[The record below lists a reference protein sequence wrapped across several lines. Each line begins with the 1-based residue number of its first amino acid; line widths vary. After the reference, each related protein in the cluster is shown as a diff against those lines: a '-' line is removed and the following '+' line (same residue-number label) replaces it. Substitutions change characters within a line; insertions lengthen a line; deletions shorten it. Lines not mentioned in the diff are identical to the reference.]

1 MSTFKKVLA
10 LTLALAMVLSVS
22 AFAGYSKDAYKDS
35 AAINED
41 CEEAV
46 ELMYAL
52 DIMKGDNNG
61 NFNPEATI
69 TRAEIAKMIYVILN
83 YGNDDQG
90 VNYKGGKF
98 FTDVT
103 AGAWYEGYV
112 NFCAT
117 IKLVQGRPDG
127 TFGPNDPVTTAEAAK
142 MLLTAIGY
150 SAADRG
156 YTGANW
162 AGNVLSD
169 AYIVGLLKGY
179 DYATTGYAPR
189 QWVAVMFENA
199 LLNAQTYNTMY
210 PVITGGL
217 LTSTSTSYATLTM
230 GEKYY
235 DLAEVTTYLT
245 GTDTAEVEK
254 GHKAKDG
261 YLNFN
266 DKVTIKS
273 KELGLADL
281 GQEFRVI
288 YAKGDN
294 NIAYSIRNTGTS
306 DVAEGL
312 AKDLSYEIAYSTS
325 SNNDNNKYVYTIGE
339 MTAKTESKVN
349 AFFVEAGNTSCLE
362 DINLKAFVD
371 EQKIV
376 NNVVRAIDKNDDG
389 EIDYI
394 IVTPV
399 EYAEITKVATSKKYG
414 DYVQAKKADGE
425 VFKYKADGA
434 NLYIDSVILTEDE
447 LAKGDVVKYTWNND
461 ASRFNFEVLDVIDA
475 VEFESRKISKNQ
487 YTFADETYNVADN
500 AFFYEDW
507 STESEVKSGKLGTDY
522 DIIVDGDLLVWALP
536 TVDNYTMDE
545 INEKLAVLI
554 EASVRNAEDD
564 NDKFVKLLTIDGE
577 ISWYAYDVA
586 GAKKYND
593 EDVLTWAELKPNDD
607 DENAVW
613 DQLVI
618 VYTNDDGEVYVE
630 MIPDGEF
637 NMTTTLVDFVDNF
650 MGKDDTAVL
659 EVEEGEADLN
669 KYKLA
674 EENKFF
680 AKVEDEYCVVTVEDL
695 TDGKYSGIN
704 AQALVKEGSR
714 YDTMVGGYLI
724 IDEADPTKA
733 EGWLFLTDKAARE
746 TEDAV
751 YHKVLFA
758 DGTEVEVEI
767 AKVYGPFENN
777 YAYYFTFDGDKYTL
791 TFDWDTMKAIDF
803 PDEDGE
809 LWFGKY
815 DMLDTTDYDT
825 IAVKTVLNDRTQP
838 DGKWVTDVTVKFM
851 TAEELAEV
859 VAEYYGEDETY
870 EYGYVTFE
878 QTEIDSDNT
887 CLFVEITIDMVENQ
901 YN

>member
-52 DIMKGDNNG
+52 EIMKGDNNG

-266 DKVTIKS
+266 NKVTIKS

-288 YAKGDN
+288 YAKGDD

-500 AFFYEDW
+500 AFFSEDW
-507 STESEVKSGKLGTDY
+507 STESEVKTGKLGTDY

-554 EASVRNAEDD
+554 EADVRNVSDD

-593 EDVLTWAELKPNDD
+593 DVVLTWAELKPDD
-607 DENAVW
+607 NDENAVW

-618 VYTNDDGEVYVE
+618 VHTNDDGEVYLETV
-630 MIPDGEF
+630 PNGEF
-637 NMTTTLVDFVDNF
+637 NMTTTLVDFVDN
-650 MGKDDTAVL
+650 GKGDL
-659 EVEEGEADLN
+659 EVEEGEAELDL
-669 KYKLA
+669 YKLA

-680 AKVEDEYCVVTVEDL
+680 AKIEDEYCVVTVADL
-695 TDGKYSGIN
+695 TDGTYSGIY
-704 AQALVKEGSR
+704 AQALVKTGSR
-714 YDTMVGGYLI
+714 YDTMVGGYMI
-724 IDEADPTKA
+724 IDEADPTTA
-733 EGWLFLTDKAARE
+733 SGYLFITDKAARE
-746 TEDAV
+746 TEDYV
-751 YHKVLFA
+751 YHTALFA
-758 DGTEVEVEI
+758 DGEEKEI
-767 AKVYGPFENN
+767 VVAKVTGPFEND
-777 YAYYFTFDGDKYTL
+777 YAYYFTFDGDEYTL
-791 TFDWDTMKAIDF
+791 TFAWKTMKEIKF
-803 PDEDGE
+803 VDEDGE
-809 LWFGKY
+809 MWFGKY

-838 DGKWVTDVTVKFM
+838 DGEWVDPVVTVEFM

-859 VAEYYGEDETY
+859 IAEYYGEDETY
-870 EYGYVTFE
+870 EYGYKTYE
-878 QTEIDSDNT
+878 QTELNT
-887 CLFVEITIDMVENQ
+887 KNVCLFVEITIDMVENQ
-901 YN
+901 YDAE